1 MGYASLREDI
11 LERLTEALSSLLRD
25 EERRKRRRS
34 TAEEEAR
41 LEAIKRVQ
49 SEIRRVL
56 DEHLDIATTP
66 GIELAQRVKDLEA
79 RISALT
85 DEVERA
91 KNETIEER
99 TRTQAALQQVAKKD
113 ADIAALKKEN
123 ERLEMKVAFLSVR
136 DNHGRGGP
144 EGSRRS

>member
-99 TRTQAALQQVAKKD
+99 TRTQAP
-113 ADIAALKKEN
+113 
-123 ERLEMKVAFLSVR
+123 ST
-136 DNHGRGGP
+136 
-144 EGSRRS
+144 SR

>member
-91 KNETIEER
+91 KHETIEER

>member
-1 MGYASLREDI
+1 M
-11 LERLTEALSSLLRD
+11 
-25 EERRKRRRS
+25 
-34 TAEEEAR
+34 
-41 LEAIKRVQ
+41 EAIKRVQ

>member
-1 MGYASLREDI
+1 MGYASFREDI

-34 TAEEEAR
+34 AAQEEAR
-41 LEAIKRVQ
+41 LEAISRVQ
-49 SEIRRVL
+49 SEIRLVL
-56 DEHLDIATTP
+56 EEHLEIATTP
-66 GIELAQRVKDLEA
+66 GIELAQRVKELEA

-99 TRTQAALQQVAKKD
+99 NRTQAALEQLAKKD
-113 ADIAALKKEN
+113 AEIAALKNEN
-123 ERLEMKVAFLSVR
+123 DRLEMTVAFFSVR

-144 EGSRRS
+144 AGSKRS

>member
-66 GIELAQRVKDLEA
+66 GRELAQRVKDLEA